1 MSSSEKLLP
10 DEAKRLI
17 LLIIEEGKIRFSLHC
32 LRESMPK
39 RNATVVDVEHALK
52 TGEIIRDP
60 EWDEKYQRWKYR
72 VEGVDAEGDDLTA
85 ITIIIE
91 SDLRLFIITVF

>member
-1 MSSSEKLLP
+1 MTSSNKLLP

-17 LLIIEEGKIRFSLHC
+17 LLIIEEGRIRFSGHC

-39 RNATVVDVEHALK
+39 RNATIIDVEHVLR
-52 TGEIIRDP
+52 TGEIVRDP

-72 VEGVDAEGDDLTA
+72 VEGVDTEGDDLIA

-91 SDLRLFIITVF
+91 SDLRLFIVTVF

>member
-1 MSSSEKLLP
+1 MKKLSP

-17 LLIIEEGKIRFSLHC
+17 LLILEQGTIEFSAHC
-32 LRESMPK
+32 LHESMPK
-39 RNATVVDVEHALK
+39 RNATTVDVVNALK
-52 TGEIIRDP
+52 TGEIVRDP

-72 VEGVDAEGDDLTA
+72 VEGVDTEGDDLIA